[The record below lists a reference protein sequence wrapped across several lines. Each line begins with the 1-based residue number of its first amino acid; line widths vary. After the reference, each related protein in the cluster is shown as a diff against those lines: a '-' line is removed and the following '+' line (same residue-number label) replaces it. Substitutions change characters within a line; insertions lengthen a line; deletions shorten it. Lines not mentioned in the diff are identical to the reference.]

1 MKKEV
6 LIFLH
11 MNDEHPGYIADF
23 LAANNIPYR
32 VIRSYNN
39 ELIPQLDDSM
49 AGLVFMGGIMSA
61 NDDLPW
67 IKQELRLIEQALAA
81 NVPLLGHC
89 LGGQLISKVLGQ
101 SISKSPV
108 AEVGWHRCQTQ
119 DNAIAKEWLGDLDN
133 FQMFHWHYETF
144 SIPEQATHIFATP
157 HCHNQAYVYRDNVL
171 AMQCH
176 VEMTAPLVV
185 SWVDSWPEGLVN
197 VSDSEQNIAQIKADL
212 STKIAEINIVAEQ
225 LYSRWIQSLKS
236 Y

>member
-1 MKKEV
+1 MTKEV

-11 MNDEHPGYIADF
+11 MNDKSPGYIADF
-23 LAANNIPYR
+23 LAEKAVPYR

-39 ELIPQLDDSM
+39 EPIPQLDDSI
-49 AGLVFMGGIMSA
+49 AGLVFMGGVMSA

-67 IKQELRLIEQALAA
+67 LKEELRLIQQALAA
-81 NVPLLGHC
+81 DVPILGHC

-101 SISKSPV
+101 SISKNPV

-119 DNAIAKEWLGDLDN
+119 NNAVAKEWLGDLDD

-144 SIPEQATHIFATP
+144 AIPAQATHIFSSPNCT
-157 HCHNQAYVYRDNVL
+157 NQAYVVNDNVL

-176 VEMTAPLVV
+176 VEMTEPLVTH
-185 SWVDSWPEGLVN
+185 WVDSWPDHLVN
-197 VSDSEQNIAQIKADL
+197 SNNSEQNVAEIKAGL
-212 STKIAEINIVAEQ
+212 PAKVAELNRVAEQ

-236 Y
+236 